1 MGSGFDATRIYLGA
15 EGETAGG
22 RYVHRA
28 TGVPLRLLRIPT
40 VPQAFIHVSVAA
52 DSDRGEAHTGEHLL
66 LGKGSRGRALAA
78 AEEMRLVEST
88 AFTAAGEVCYAL
100 NCAAGQATFLAAL
113 GQTLEALLFPDYSDD
128 EIRREVC
135 WLGVVTDP
143 ATGTL
148 RLDEKGTVYTE
159 MVAAC
164 EKRWVVFHDVDR
176 ALHGPGHPLAWRTGG
191 TPEAI
196 RTLGPE
202 QVRRFH
208 AAHYHLSPN
217 LGVVLNVPPGWE
229 LEALL
234 GRLDRLLS
242 ELAAR
247 PDHRPRPAVVYPP
260 PRPERPAGV
269 IRTPYPCADANDPV
283 PLVLA
288 WPIVPAAGVAA
299 HYARRMLLE
308 AFADGETSHLHR
320 VLIDR
325 ATRRLPLDAARVW
338 GGLDVAHDGEG
349 GQVGLSG
356 LPPRSSDDASV
367 ARLLEVVRAELEQ
380 VVAGQVDGFTRRVE
394 TRLLELERGLKR
406 RLSLPPGFGARGGTS
421 SWWLDHLRLVE
432 RGAGDTCRLVPDELG
447 ALRAAV
453 LAGAPPWR
461 EVVAD
466 LALSGPPIVGVSV
479 PSPAE
484 ATRRADERAARLRAA
499 EEAARARRGGAPL
512 QVALAAEKAD
522 EERTT
527 AALDALAGQA
537 PRPRLVDDTP
547 RTLDDDLVT
556 DDRAIG
562 GVPALRA
569 LAEVS
574 PVEVGL
580 AFRLDLVAEDELV
593 LLPLLPSLVASVGLR
608 EPSSDGAMAR
618 LLYDDLRD
626 RLDREVGDV
635 SGAFDLQ
642 PDTGRLELFVA
653 ATGVDLAEGRLAVE
667 WLGRCLT
674 SPDLSEENLPRLR
687 DLARQMGKNLRAALG
702 GSEEG
707 WVRNPAWALRWQR
720 DRRFLSIASI
730 HAKLFHAARLGWLL
744 EAPPQGD
751 DAARTAALLGSLDAL
766 VGMGAAPVS
775 TTLERVRAAL
785 GAGAWAPAAEP
796 DALDEVAPTLLE
808 GCLGQEHAAWC
819 KGAGG
824 ALLET
829 LLPLAVDLPP
839 SSAAGDLSPHPP
851 SGQWGTLLRLVT
863 EALAVE
869 PATVLARL
877 RRLHAAVL
885 RPGHARFV
893 LSGRRASLDALEG
906 PLAALVARLE
916 AAWRAADPAGADR
929 APVVFDEEPLAL
941 ARVRVRQ
948 PDVGLASHWGLVHAG
963 ASTGVLVHGADIGPG
978 AGPGGGPGGG
988 PGSAGVRRPGPPSP
1002 AVARDD
1008 LLDLLA
1014 GSLDAGGGPQAF
1026 FMRTWAAGLAY
1037 SNGLRVGSLWG
1048 RVSYYAERCPD
1059 LVQTQRFVVELA
1071 KGEARYADPWL
1082 VEYAL
1087 AQLVGSSR
1095 ASDRLDSR
1103 ARAWAAD
1110 AVDGLRPDAV
1120 AAQRAALLA
1129 LRAEPGLVDLLAAR
1143 RLPLLRRALV
1153 GLGAPTPGRDRLA
1166 TVFLA
1171 IGPERLLGPW
1181 AEWLEAHEPGE
1192 RLLRIWP
1199 ADLWVM

>member
-1 MGSGFDATRIYLGA
+1 MGSGFEASRVYLGA
-15 EGETAGG
+15 EGEAAGG
-22 RYVHRA
+22 RYVHAA
-28 TGVPLRLLRIPT
+28 TGVPLRVLRIPT

-66 LGKGSRGRALAA
+66 LGKGARGRALAA

-164 EKRWVVFHDVDR
+164 EKRWVVFHEVDR

-217 LGVVLNVPPGWE
+217 LGVVLNVPPAWE
-229 LEALL
+229 LDPLL
-234 GRLDRLLS
+234 DRLDRLLS

-247 PDHRPRPAVVYPP
+247 PGHSPRPAVVYPP

-269 IRTPYPCADANDPV
+269 IRAPYPCADGNDPV
-283 PLVLA
+283 PLVAA
-288 WPIVPAAGVAA
+288 WPIVPAADVAA
-299 HYARRMLLE
+299 HYARRLLLE

-325 ATRRLPLDAARVW
+325 STRRLPLDAARVW

-349 GQVGLSG
+349 GQLGLSG

-367 ARLLEVVRAELEQ
+367 ARLLEVVHAELDL
-380 VVAGQVDGFTRRVE
+380 VVRGEVDGFARRVE

-432 RGAGDTCRLVPDELG
+432 RAPGATCRLVPDELG
-447 ALRAAV
+447 RLRAAV
-453 LAGAPPWR
+453 TGGAPPWAD
-461 EVVAD
+461 VVRD

-499 EEAARARRGGAPL
+499 EEAARARHGGAPL
-512 QVALAAEKAD
+512 AVALAAEKAE

-556 DDRAIG
+556 DARAIG

-574 PVEVGL
+574 PVEVAL

-593 LLPLLPSLVASVGLR
+593 LLPLLPSLISSVGLR
-608 EPSSDGAMAR
+608 EGEAR

-635 SGAFDLQ
+635 AGAFDLQ

-667 WLGRCLT
+667 WLARCLT

-730 HAKLFHAARLGWLL
+730 HAKLFHAARLVWLL

-751 DAARTAALLGSLDAL
+751 DAVRTAALLGGLDAL
-766 VGMGAAPVS
+766 VGLGAAPVPA
-775 TTLERVRAAL
+775 TLERVRAAL
-785 GAGAWAPAAEP
+785 AAGRWTPGAEP
-796 DALDEVAPTLLE
+796 DALDELAPTLLE
-808 GCLGQEHAAWC
+808 GCLGQEHAAWRE
-819 KGAGG
+819 GAGG

-839 SSAAGDLSPHPP
+839 ASAAGGPSPLP
-851 SGQWGTLLRLVT
+851 SGQWGTLLRLV
-863 EALAVE
+863 ADSLAVE

-885 RPGHARFV
+885 RPAHARFI

-906 PLAALVARLE
+906 PLAALVTRLD
-916 AAWRAADPAGADR
+916 AAWRVADPAGADR
-929 APVVFDEEPLAL
+929 APVTFDEEPLAL
-941 ARVRVRQ
+941 ARVRARQ
-948 PDVGLASHWGLVHAG
+948 GDVGSASHWGLVHAG
-963 ASTGVLVHGADIGPG
+963 ASTGVLVHGADL
-978 AGPGGGPGGG
+978 GPGGAWGPGGRS
-988 PGSAGVRRPGPPSP
+988 PGPSP
-1002 AVARDD
+1002 ATDRDD

-1048 RVSYYAERCPD
+1048 RISYYAERCPD

-1071 KGEARYADPWL
+1071 KDEARYDDPWL

-1095 ASDRLDSR
+1095 AADRLESR

-1110 AVDGLRPDAV
+1110 AVDGLRPEAV
-1120 AAQRAALLA
+1120 AAQRQALLA
-1129 LRAEPGLVDLLAAR
+1129 LREEPGLVDLLAAR

-1153 GLGAPTPGRDRLA
+1153 GLGAPTPARDRLSS
-1166 TVFLA
+1166 VFLA

-1181 AEWLEAHEPGE
+1181 AGWLEASEPGE